1 MVSNKHIKK
10 IADSLRKGGVVVLP
24 TDTVYGLAVNP
35 NFPDAVEKLYKL
47 KGRPRTQPLPIMV
60 AKKEQLAPLGI
71 DINQPAA
78 NILNSEYVPGG
89 VTLILGFKDKP
100 LVDWLEGR
108 EEVGIRIPDD
118 ERLLKV
124 LAEVGP
130 LLVTSA
136 NRHGEPA
143 IPQGVEEILPQL
155 DGEPDLVIHGGT
167 PKTAPSTIINC
178 RTTPPSILRAG
189 AIPEEVLQQYFDKK
203 TPQSGNLVL
212 GIESSC
218 DDTAV
223 AIVDEDGNVLSSVI
237 QSQVS
242 IHNEFGGVF
251 PEFAGRAH
259 VLNILPTVEKAMKDA
274 NVKQADIRAIGV
286 TRGPG
291 LIGSLLVGLNT
302 ANGLGLG
309 WDLPVI
315 GVNHLRG
322 HLRSADLDQKRVKYP
337 AVILLVSGG
346 HTFLAYMKDQNT
358 IDLLGSTRDDSV
370 GEAYDKVSR
379 MLDWGYPGGPV
390 VDRNAKKGQP
400 NIPFPRPM
408 LHKGLEFSFS
418 GLKSAVAR
426 YLADPANDINK
437 EDIAASFVASVMEV
451 LVKKCKR
458 ALDQYPAVSL
468 VVVGGVAASP
478 QLRAETQALCDEKGI
493 ELCLP
498 PLKWA
503 TDNAAM
509 IALATWDY
517 IRQDKMISAA
527 PQLQLPITEY

>member
-1 MVSNKHIKK
+1 MVSNKHIKI
-10 IADSLRKGGVVVLP
+10 IADSLLNGGVVVLP

-35 NFPDAVEKLYKL
+35 KFPAAVEKLYKL

-60 AKKEQLAPLGI
+60 AKKEQLLPLGV
-71 DINQPAA
+71 DLNQAA
-78 NILNSEYVPGG
+78 TNILHSEYVPGA

-100 LVDWLEGR
+100 LVDWLDGR
-108 EEVGIRIPDD
+108 EEVGIRIPND

-124 LAEVGP
+124 LEKVGP

-136 NRHGEPA
+136 NKHGEPA

-178 RTTPPSILRAG
+178 RTTPPEILRAG
-189 AIPEEVLQQYFDKK
+189 AIPAEILQQYFDKK
-203 TPQSGNLVL
+203 TPQTGNLIL

-223 AIVDEDGNVLSSVI
+223 AIVNENGEVLSSVT
-237 QSQVS
+237 QSQID
-242 IHNEFGGVF
+242 IHKQFGGVF

-259 VLNILPTVEKAMKDA
+259 VVNILPTVEKAMSDA
-274 NVKQADIRAIGV
+274 NVSQSDIRAIGV

-315 GVNHLRG
+315 GINHLRG
-322 HLRSADLDQKRVKYP
+322 HLRSADLEQKRVKYP

-379 MLDWGYPGGPV
+379 MLGWGYPGGPV
-390 VDRNAKKGQP
+390 VDKNAKKGEP

-426 YLADPANDINK
+426 FLADPANTHVKK
-437 EDIAASFVASVMEV
+437 EDIAASFVASVMEI
-451 LVKKCKR
+451 LVKKCKK
-458 ALDQYPAVSL
+458 ALDEYPAVSL

-478 QLRAETQALCDEKGI
+478 QLRAETQALCDQKGI

-517 IRQDKMISAA
+517 IHQDKMIG
-527 PQLQLPITEY
+527 